1 MTGSTPDRRISD
13 VDIVS
18 EKHVVEAKVLD
29 SPPSDID
36 QGIVKD
42 WDGEEASVKRK

>member
-1 MTGSTPDRRISD
+1 MD
-13 VDIVS
+13 VVF
-18 EKHVVEAKVLD
+18 EKHVVDAKVLD
-29 SPPSDID
+29 SPPSEVD